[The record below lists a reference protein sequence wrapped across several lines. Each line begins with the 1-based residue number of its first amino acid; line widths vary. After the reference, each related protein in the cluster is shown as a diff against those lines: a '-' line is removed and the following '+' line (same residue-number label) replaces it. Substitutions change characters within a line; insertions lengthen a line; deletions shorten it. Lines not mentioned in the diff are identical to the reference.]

1 MGAKKPPRVLRPA
14 DQIVIILQRRAK
26 VWALRVNGLSIR
38 HIATELKCGVAT
50 VHSDLK
56 AERVELTQEAS
67 DEIASH
73 KATLIAREEA
83 LIETHWP
90 MRHDPD
96 SAKIVQA
103 SDKMIAQL
111 SGALIVRNE
120 LTGRDGAPLGPTVL
134 SLYTDEQLARIAR
147 GQPAG
152 TASDGDPRDPTTG
165 TPQD

>member
-120 LTGRDGAPLGPTVL
+120 LTGRDGGAIEMANTSEEILRRLT
-134 SLYTDEQLARIAR
+134 RIADTES
-147 GQPAG
+147 AG
-152 TASDGDPRDPTTG
+152 ASDPEPDGS
-165 TPQD
+165 